1 MAKDE
6 IIIDGEKFIEING
19 RLFKLIPND
28 QPFSMSEEQKKE
40 QAKRKLLYKNKIEYY
55 MVTHRVGRLEAINA
69 IDKEMMEKKN
79 ED

>member
-28 QPFSMSEEQKKE
+28 QPFSMSEEQKKK

>member
-40 QAKRKLLYKNKIEYY
+40 QAKRKLLYKNKIEY
-55 MVTHRVGRLEAINA
+55 
-69 IDKEMMEKKN
+69 
-79 ED
+79 